1 MVTHEAPNDLETERS
16 VLGFLLMYPH
26 DAHRVADRLTPADFY
41 RPMNGA
47 IFDVLA
53 TGVPIPPAEL
63 VERTGMDP
71 KEYLT
76 IQQAAPGPSW
86 VGKFVDRLV
95 ALSLRRE
102 AMRLGRDLSE
112 AAAEDVGLDDA
123 LSEIERLSS
132 QGWSGRAGEEPPA
145 YDEWSS
151 GVSSE
156 YDWVVPG
163 LLERGDRLMFV
174 ARPGSGKSTMVR
186 QFAVCLASGLDPF
199 RFTTVPHRKV
209 LFVDL
214 ENQQRMTKRKVD
226 PITAV
231 AGKRFRPELLRV
243 HIQFG
248 GMNLSERADIL
259 RLSGWVA
266 ASKPDV
272 VCIGP
277 LYQMFGAAQRGDLGG
292 EDQAR
297 QITRTLDRIRQRY
310 GCALVMETHP
320 PKGGGRDMPVFG
332 SGVWTRW
339 PEFVEGIIPSDMNA
353 TAPESDWRYD
363 IEPQRGRRDER
374 SFPERLRRGKPG
386 EFPWVAD
393 ELATDHRLRENF

>member
-1 MVTHEAPNDLETERS
+1 MVTIPQDLDAEKA
-16 VLGFLLMYPH
+16 VLGFMLILPH
-26 DAHRVADRLTPADFY
+26 EAHRVAERLTPMDFY
-41 RPMNGA
+41 SPAHGA
-47 IFDVLA
+47 LFDVLSSGVA
-53 TGVPIPPAEL
+53 VPPSEASERSGVPVVDLMAMQ
-63 VERTGMDP
+63 TD
-71 KEYLT
+71 
-76 IQQAAPGPSW
+76 APGPSW
-86 VGKFVDRLV
+86 VAGFVDRLIE
-95 ALSLRRE
+95 LSMRRE
-102 AMRLGRDLSE
+102 AIRLAGELS
-112 AAAEDVGLDDA
+112 AAALDGASLDDA
-123 LSEIERLSS
+123 LVGIERLSAD
-132 QGWSGRAGEEPPA
+132 GWADRVGEEPPA
-145 YDEWSS
+145 YDEWSA

-199 RFTTVPHRKV
+199 RFTTIPHRKV

-226 PITAV
+226 PIVEV
-231 AGKRFRPELLRV
+231 AGSRFRPELLRV
-243 HIQFG
+243 EIRFG
-248 GMNLSERADIL
+248 GMNLSERSDVL

-272 VCIGP
+272 LCIGP
-277 LYQMFGAAQRGDLGG
+277 LYQMFGAAQRGDIGG

-353 TAPESDWRYD
+353 TAPPADWRYD

-374 SFPERLRRGKPG
+374 DFPKRLRRGKQG

-393 ELATDHRLRENF
+393 EFDTDARLRGENW